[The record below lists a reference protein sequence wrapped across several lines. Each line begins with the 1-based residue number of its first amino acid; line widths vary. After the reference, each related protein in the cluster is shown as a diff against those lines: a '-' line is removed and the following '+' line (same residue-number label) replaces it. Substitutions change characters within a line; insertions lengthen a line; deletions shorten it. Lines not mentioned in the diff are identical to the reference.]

1 MATEPSL
8 KGSVITELIE
18 DINKLITGGELSRE
32 SVERQL
38 TSEDTATLETGIVV
52 SQWYS
57 VQFYRRAAELL
68 RDTVGGG
75 RNEYLRERGLTKG
88 RKLIEA
94 GLYQQM
100 EYASR
105 AQVKEEV
112 SPDKRFAA
120 YGHDLRLFVSLSR
133 SLLNFTKWSTIPDPD
148 HEDRYLILVE
158 EAAGYPDALA
168 WATEG
173 LIESMASTH
182 GLSNVWSHQ
191 RTQPD
196 RIVFRMSRPA

>member
-1 MATEPSL
+1 MATQPSL
-8 KGSVITELIE
+8 KGSVITELAE
-18 DINKLITGGELSRE
+18 DIKKMIADGELSRE
-32 SVERQL
+32 SVERHL
-38 TSEDTATLETGIVV
+38 TSEDTAILETGISV

-57 VQFYRRAAELL
+57 VEFYRRAAELL
-68 RDTVGGG
+68 RDAVGGG
-75 RNEYLRERGLTKG
+75 RNEYLRERGLKKG
-88 RKLIEA
+88 KKLIEA

-105 AQVKEEV
+105 AQVKGEV
-112 SPDKRFAA
+112 TPEKRFAA
-120 YGHDLRLFVSLSR
+120 YGHDLRLFVTLSR

-148 HEDRYLILVE
+148 HGDRYWILVE
-158 EAAGYPDALA
+158 EAADYPDALV

-182 GLSNVWSHQ
+182 GLSNLWSHE
-191 RTQPD
+191 RVQPD